1 MWVPQGCENVKG
13 GARARFQFKSPITSQ
28 QSTASEKDNHR
39 QWIQVLWNVGVSRWR
54 RWTMLS
60 SLGIM
65 FGDIP
70 YVLVDVCTDYARAV
84 VVAGVGLYVSGMEQ
98 IPNVCS
104 YTDAYDLFA
113 VNFANLMVGYVYT
126 SSGTLAASD
135 DTAIKIATSSGT
147 VIGQL
152 GFGFLADHLGR
163 KKVYPEFVFH

>member
-1 MWVPQGCENVKG
+1 M
-13 GARARFQFKSPITSQ
+13 
-28 QSTASEKDNHR
+28 EK
-39 QWIQVLWNVGVSRWR
+39 V
-54 RWTMLS
+54 
-60 SLGIM
+60 
-65 FGDIP
+65 
-70 YVLVDVCTDYARAV
+70 
-84 VVAGVGLYVSGMEQ
+84 
-98 IPNVCS
+98 PNVFS

-163 KKVYPEFVFH
+163 KKVYLGFGFH